1 MGGFKTFEILANSAR
16 NW

>member
-1 MGGFKTFEILANSAR
+1 MIFVENSAR